1 MIRGRRQIGQVSEHL
16 CGCRCHNWVR
26 AIFCP
31 ILSCS
36 IASWELVVVSVCCS
50 VGAGCVSDL
59 GSGVSSGSVGG
70 VHGSIGVGLI
80 YSGGGV
86 HGCVGVGCIL
96 PKELG
101 VGVGD
106 SAHGSVGAGCSAGVS
121 GAVLVKE
128 LGVGGKNQFLSLHLH
143 PPAPR
148 PHCFKT
154 VVENRIN
161 VQRLNIC
168 WKTFGNLDKNIS
180 KY

>member
-70 VHGSIGVGLI
+70 VHGNIGVG
-80 YSGGGV
+80 Y
-86 HGCVGVGCIL
+86 IL
-96 PKELG
+96 
-101 VGVGD
+101 VV
-106 SAHGSVGAGCSAGVS
+106 VS
-121 GAVLVKE
+121 
-128 LGVGGKNQFLSLHLH
+128 
-143 PPAPR
+143 
-148 PHCFKT
+148 C
-154 VVENRIN
+154 
-161 VQRLNIC
+161 
-168 WKTFGNLDKNIS
+168 
-180 KY
+180 